1 MREIRLQCGDSDLP
15 NLLGAVD
22 VLLRNSGLRT
32 QDEDENDED
41 EDEGGRKEDEDE
53 DEDEEKRDDGYSE

>member
-1 MREIRLQCGDSDLP
+1 VREIRLQCADSDLP
-15 NLLGAVD
+15 NLLVAVD
-22 VLLRNSGLRT
+22 VLLRQEPD

-53 DEDEEKRDDGYSE
+53 DEDESDGGYSE